1 MPVHFRKKHM
11 HLEKELCKK
20 MYSIGIPACLSMA
33 LPSLLISSLN
43 VILAAFGQTYV
54 FVLGVYYKL
63 QTFLYLTAN
72 GVIQGMRPLIGYN
85 YGAGEKKRVHKI
97 YTTSLILVLIVMA
110 VGTVICLMIPNHL
123 IGMFTTGETTVK
135 AGAEALRIISAG
147 FIISSVSIVTCG
159 VLEGLGKGKESLM
172 ISLCRYVLIIIPAA
186 WIVSRIVGVTG
197 VWHGFWIAEV
207 VTAGISL
214 IIYQKAVRI

>member
-1 MPVHFRKKHM
+1 MPVHFRKKNV

-20 MYSIGIPACLSMA
+20 MYSIGIPTCLSLA
-33 LPSLLISSLN
+33 LPSLLISALN
-43 VILAAFGQTYV
+43 VILVSFGQTYV

-85 YGAGEKKRVHKI
+85 YGVGEKKRVRKI
-97 YTTSLILVLIVMA
+97 YITSLILVLIVMA
-110 VGTVICLMIPNHL
+110 VGTVICLVIPNYL
-123 IGMFTTGETTVK
+123 IGMFTTETNTVK
-135 AGAEALRIISAG
+135 AGAEALRIISGG
-147 FIISSVSIVTCG
+147 FIISSLSLVTSG
-159 VLEGLGKGKESLM
+159 ALEGLGKGKESLV

-197 VWHGFWIAEV
+197 VWHSFWITEV
-207 VTAGISL
+207 LTAGISL
-214 IIYQKAVRI
+214 IIYKNSY

>member
-1 MPVHFRKKHM
+1 
-11 HLEKELCKK
+11 
-20 MYSIGIPACLSMA
+20 MA